1 MVQFYKPSNM
11 KTISRNLITLLL
23 LAFSYFIPGTAI
35 SQTGVL
41 DPNDPIVIYD
51 PGNPPTIPANGTL
64 VKWVKTN
71 RLKWNTTSFKCYFYN
86 GVAFRL
92 KFPKTY
98 QAGVNDGKKYP
109 VFVFYHGLGEKGTIY
124 DNELQ
129 LYHGGELHKNAVD
142 NGQFDGFLLYPQSQE
157 NNWYGQLAVM
167 SDFINKYLVP
177 QAKADPWRVYADGLS
192 AGGRATWLFMELF
205 PKTVAAGLPISATIT
220 GSEVANYTKNFKF
233 IPIWQFQGGLDQDPL
248 PEVSQ
253 TQGQRII
260 DSGGN
265 YKLTIYPNDGHGCWY
280 DAWGEPDYFPFMLRQ
295 YKSNPWVLGGRTE
308 FCPSDPISATMGVTA
323 GFDAYQWRLNGN
335 PIANATSNTY
345 TATAIGTYDCRIMN
359 GSNWSDWS
367 PTPVVIKIKTTTI
380 PPVITTSANSSAVLP
395 VLDGSAGVRLEVPAG
410 YVSYEWTKDSAST
423 VLSTSRNLTA
433 SAPGQ
438 YRVKVTEKFGC
449 SSSFSDPFTVI
460 DGTGPNGP
468 DAPTDL
474 AASAT
479 SKTAVQLTW
488 NQTAAPAY
496 NETGFEIYQATSVGG
511 PYTLTQ
517 IAPVDATGAVIN
529 KLNPGTKYFY
539 MLRAINNNAASQP
552 TSVVSTTTLRDTTA
566 PTVPGDLA
574 VTAAS
579 QDEIDIIWSSSS
591 DDVGVVAY
599 DIYINGIKSYTSK
612 DTSYR
617 IFGLSAMK
625 TYNIY
630 VKARDFAGNVS
641 IPSNQATASTSLK
654 GLNYKFYMGNWNV
667 LPDFNAL
674 TPDDRGVVHNVDIS
688 GSTEAID
695 YGYLF
700 QGYIKIPTTGSYTFR
715 LNSDD
720 GSKFYIDT
728 PYSFN
733 ATALINNDGTHGA
746 QNRDGTKTLTAG
758 VHQVS
763 IAFFQQ
769 GGGANCNLYWKVPGS
784 STFVLVPDSAFTD
797 GYVPPGTAPAAPTN
811 LTATGVAYNQINLT
825 WTDNSNNENG
835 FEIYR
840 STSGTGPFLK
850 VGVAPA
856 NTTSFADSTG
866 LSATTKYFYRIKAVG
881 PYGESVFNDDATY
894 TLKYNYYTGTYSVI
908 SDFSNTTPAATGTIE
923 NFLLSVSNLQ
933 ENYGI
938 RYDGVINI
946 KTPGAYTFYTSSDD
960 GSSLYI
966 DGGLIVNN
974 DGLHGSQEKSGNITL
989 TSGVHTIRTYF
1000 FQRTGGA
1007 SLTVSYKGP
1016 NIAKA
1021 PIPDSILRVDPVS
1034 ATTTVLPGAPQA
1046 PNTLVANAASSSVAA
1061 LTWAPADN
1069 QASGFEV
1076 YRSTNDNSA
1085 YALVKV
1091 VNGSQAAAYKD
1102 SSLTANTTYY
1112 YKVRAVNVTGA
1123 SPYSNEAFTT
1133 TLNNKPVIAHINNVN
1148 LNWGTQGSV
1157 SINATDVDNESLS
1170 ITFNQLPPY
1179 AVYTATGN
1187 GQGQLILTPQSED
1200 AGTSTPVTVYV
1211 MDQHGGKD
1219 SASFTINISNSQPP
1233 SLDSI
1238 PNVTLTEG
1246 TSTTVDLS
1254 GSLHTGD
1261 VVTATNLPAFA
1272 TLIDNGN
1279 NSYSVYIAPAV
1290 SQAGTYNNIGIV
1302 ATNSTGASSTKLFNL
1317 VVTQKA
1323 VTGIYIN
1330 FAPAT
1335 GGQPAAPWNN
1345 TKGVIAAGSIV
1356 SNLKDENNVSTGI
1369 NMTLVDAWDGSNTN
1383 GAVANGAGIYPDNV
1397 IRTQYYSAASS
1408 RQIVFSN
1415 IPAGNK
1421 YNVIFFSSRAGSASG
1436 TDNRIMKYTIGGQTV
1451 QLAIAQNINK
1461 TVQINNVSADVNGQ
1475 IQVTLAKDAGALST
1489 IIDAIVLQAIAPD
1502 TATTVAPPANVVAT
1516 PTAND
1521 KITLTWN
1528 AVSGTETGF
1537 EIWRSP
1543 SANGSYNKKATVEG
1557 NVLTYTDTALAS
1569 GVTYYYIVRASIND
1583 KSSAFTNAVNATTL
1597 TDAPL
1602 IPGNIT
1608 ATGVGLDK
1616 IKLTWTGNGKET
1628 GFEIWRS
1635 ATSNGSFSK
1644 VGTVSGNTLTFTDN
1658 GLTANTTYYYQLRSS
1673 INANYSDFSSTVNGT
1688 TLNPYI
1694 ASVFIN
1700 FSAPTGSGAP
1710 LPWNNTGG
1718 NTTAGFTLPLV
1729 DSTGAASGMSMKLV
1743 DSWLMANTLGV
1754 TTNANTGIYP
1764 DNVLKT
1770 IYFDSSYNGRHIQ
1783 LTGLQSSR
1791 KYDVVF
1797 FTGRAGSPSA
1807 SDTRIVNYSINGRS
1821 VSLAASPSNTTNT
1834 VQLNGISPDASGN
1847 INITI
1852 TKDAASIYQTINA
1865 MVVQQHFFDGVP
1877 YAPAQLAAAS
1887 TASDKIRLDWQ
1898 LLSLDADSTE
1908 VWRST
1913 SANGTYTRV
1922 GAAAPYATTYT
1933 DPNLAANTVYYYK
1946 VRAKDPVNGF
1956 SPYSNVAGAGTR
1968 AFNLNINFN
1977 DGSTGGPAQPGWN
1990 NTNVPPELGLT
2001 LDNLI
2006 NDKGA
2011 PTGITMTIVDN
2022 FSGSNLLGAST
2033 GNNSGIYPDNVLKSF
2048 YYLDFKD
2055 TAIMQFSGLNQSMVY
2070 NFVFVPST
2078 TYNSNT
2084 NTVYKI
2090 GNQLVQMSAWKN
2102 TANSVQL
2109 SNIAPDASGNI
2120 FITVYSTTGYG
2131 YLNGMSIQGAPSPT
2145 GINNRIANP
2154 ISRSNDIKVVI
2165 PADNDE
2171 VKVKAYP
2178 NPFTDDVTIK
2188 MNLGKN
2194 ASKVAISVTD
2204 VSGNLVYLREV
2215 GSVSKGLWQQN
2226 LGLNGKLLKS
2236 GVYFVRVVGLPG
2248 NTTRVIKIVK

>member
-1 MVQFYKPSNM
+1 M
-11 KTISRNLITLLL
+11 KTKSRNILALLL
-23 LAFSYFIPGTAI
+23 LAFSYFIPGTAL

-41 DPNDPIVIYD
+41 DPTDPIVIYD

-129 LYHGGELHKNAVD
+129 LYHGGQLHMNAVD

-167 SDFINKYLVP
+167 NDFINKYLVP

-205 PKTVAAGLPISATIT
+205 PKTVAAGLPISATVT
-220 GSEVANYTKNFKF
+220 GSEVANYTKSFKF
-233 IPIWQFQGGLDQDPL
+233 IPIWQFQGGLDSDPL

-253 TQGQRII
+253 AMGQRIL

-308 FCPSDPISATMGVTA
+308 FCPTDTISATMGVTA
-323 GFDAYQWRLNGN
+323 GFDGYQWRLNGN
-335 PIANATSNTY
+335 PIQGATSNTY
-345 TATAIGTYDCRIMN
+345 TATTLGTYDCRILN
-359 GSNWSDWS
+359 GNNWSDWS

-380 PPVITTSANSSAVLP
+380 PPVIMASANSSAVLP
-395 VLDGSAGVRLEVPAG
+395 VLDGSAGVRIEVPAG
-410 YVSYEWTKDSAST
+410 YVSYAWTKDSSTT
-423 VLSTSRNLTA
+423 VLSTTRNLTA
-433 SAPGQ
+433 TTPGQ

-460 DGTGPNGP
+460 DGNAANGP
-468 DAPTDL
+468 DAPTGIN
-474 AASAT
+474 ASAL
-479 SKTAVQLTW
+479 SKTSVQLTW

-496 NETGFEIYQATSVGG
+496 NETGFEIYRATSAGG
-511 PYTLTQ
+511 PYTLAQ
-517 IAPVDATGAVIN
+517 IAPTDATGALISQ
-529 KLNPGTKYFY
+529 LNPGTKYFF

-552 TSVVSTTTLRDTTA
+552 TIAVSTTTLRDTTA
-566 PTVPGDLA
+566 PTVPGDFM

-579 QDEIDIIWSSSS
+579 QNEIDVIWNSST

-612 DTSYR
+612 DTSYK
-617 IFGLSAMK
+617 IFGLSSFN

-641 IPSNQATASTSLK
+641 IPSNQATASTSLR
-654 GLNYKFYMGNWNV
+654 GLNYKFYMGQWSA
-667 LPDFNAL
+667 LPDFNAM

-688 GSTEAID
+688 GSTEAINF
-695 YGYLF
+695 GYLF
-700 QGYIKIPTTGSYTFR
+700 QGYLKIPAAGSYTFR
-715 LNSDD
+715 LSSDD
-720 GSKFYIDT
+720 GSKLFVDT
-728 PYSFN
+728 PYTQTGPS
-733 ATALINNDGTHGA
+733 TINYDGIHSAGTKDA
-746 QNRDGTKTLTAG
+746 TKTLTAG
-758 VHQVS
+758 IHN
-763 IAFFQQ
+763 IAIAYFQQ
-769 GGGANCNLYWKVPGS
+769 GGGASCSLLWKVPGS
-784 STFVLVPDSAFTD
+784 STFVPVPDSAFTD
-797 GYVPPGTAPAAPTN
+797 GYVPAGTAPAGPSG
-811 LTATGVAYNQINLT
+811 LTATGVAYNQINLA

-840 STSGTGPFLK
+840 STSGTGPFFK

-856 NTTSFADSTG
+856 NATSYKDSADLAPTTQ
-866 LSATTKYFYRIKAVG
+866 YFYRIKAVG
-881 PYGESVFNDDATY
+881 PYGESAFNDDATF
-894 TLKYNYYTGTYSVI
+894 TLKYNYYTGSFNVI
-908 SDFSNTTPAATGTIE
+908 SDFANSTPVSSGTIE
-923 NFLLSVSNLQ
+923 NFLLSVSPLQ
-933 ENYGI
+933 TNYGI

-946 KTPGAYTFYTSSDD
+946 KTAGAYTFYTTSDD

-966 DGGLIVNN
+966 DGNLVVNN
-974 DGLHGSQEKSGNITL
+974 DGAHGAQEKSGNVTL
-989 TSGVHTIRTYF
+989 TAGVHSIRTYY
-1000 FQRTGGA
+1000 FQKTGGA

-1021 PIPDSILRVDPVS
+1021 PIPDAVLRVDPVN
-1034 ATTTVLPGAPQA
+1034 ATTTALPGAPQA
-1046 PNTLVANAASSSVAA
+1046 PTNLVATATSPSVAA

-1069 QASGFEV
+1069 LASNFEV
-1076 YRSTNDNSA
+1076 YRSTNDNTT
-1085 YALVKV
+1085 YALIKV
-1091 VNGSQAAAYKD
+1091 VKGSQAAAYND
-1102 SSLTANTTYY
+1102 SSVTANTTYF
-1112 YKVRAVNVTGA
+1112 YKVRAMNVTGP
-1123 SPYSNEAFTT
+1123 SPYSNEATTT
-1133 TLNNKPVIAHINNVN
+1133 TLNNKPVISHINNVN
-1148 LNWGTQGSV
+1148 MNWGVQTSV
-1157 SINATDVDNESLS
+1157 NINATDIDDENLS
-1170 ITFNQLPPY
+1170 ITFGQLPSF
-1179 AVYTATGN
+1179 AAYTATGN
-1187 GQGQLILTPQSED
+1187 GQGQLILTPDASD
-1200 AGTSTPVTVYV
+1200 AGTSNSVKVYV
-1211 MDQHGGKD
+1211 MDEHGGED
-1219 SASFTINISNSQPP
+1219 STTFTINVSNTQPP

-1238 PNVTLTEG
+1238 PDVTLTEG
-1246 TSTTVDLS
+1246 TSTTVNLS

-1261 VVTATNLPAFA
+1261 VVTGVNLPSFA

-1279 NSYSVYIAPAV
+1279 NSYSIFISPAV
-1290 SQAGTYNNIGIV
+1290 SQSGTYNNIGIM
-1302 ATNSTGASSTKLFNL
+1302 ATNSTGASATKLFNL

-1323 VTGIYIN
+1323 LTGIYIN
-1330 FAPAT
+1330 FNPAT
-1335 GGQPAAPWNN
+1335 GGQPTAPWNN
-1345 TKGVIAAGSIV
+1345 TKGVIAAGSVV

-1383 GAVANGAGIYPDNV
+1383 GAIPNGLGIYPDNV

-1408 RQIVFSN
+1408 RLITFSN

-1421 YNVIFFSSRAGSASG
+1421 YNVIFFSSRAGSPTAS
-1436 TDNRIMKYTIGGQTV
+1436 DNRIMKYTIGGQTV
-1451 QLAIAQNINK
+1451 QLAIAQNISK
-1461 TVQINNVSADVNGQ
+1461 TAQINNVAGDANGQ
-1475 IQVTLAKDAGALST
+1475 IQATLAKDAGALST
-1489 IIDAIVLQAIAPD
+1489 IIDAMVLQSIPAD
-1502 TATTVAPPANVVAT
+1502 TTTTVAPPTNVAAT
-1516 PTAND
+1516 GVAND

-1528 AVSGTETGF
+1528 AASGTETGF

-1543 SANGSYNKKATVEG
+1543 SANGAYNKKGTVAG

-1569 GVTYYYIVRASIND
+1569 GVTYYYIVKAVVNNN
-1583 KSSAFTNAVNATTL
+1583 SSAFGNPVNATTL

-1608 ATGVGLDK
+1608 ATGIGLDK

-1635 ATSNGSFSK
+1635 TASNGSFNK
-1644 VGTVSGNTLTFTDN
+1644 VGTVPGTTLTFTDG
-1658 GLTANTTYYYQLRSS
+1658 GLASNTTYYYQLRSS
-1673 INANYSDFSSTVNGT
+1673 IDAAYSGFSASVSGT

-1694 ASVFIN
+1694 PSVYIN
-1700 FSAPTGSGAP
+1700 FAAPTGAGAP
-1710 LPWNNTGG
+1710 LPWNNTAG
-1718 NTTAGFTLPLV
+1718 NIAAGYTLPLV
-1729 DSTGAASGMSMKLV
+1729 DSTGSATGMSMKLV
-1743 DSWLMANTLGV
+1743 DSWLVANTVGV
-1754 TTNANTGIYP
+1754 TTNSNTGVYP
-1764 DNVLKT
+1764 DNVMKT
-1770 IYFDSSYNGRHIQ
+1770 IYYDSSANGRHIQ
-1783 LTGLQSSR
+1783 LSGLQSSR
-1791 KYDVVF
+1791 KYDVIF
-1797 FTGRAGSPSA
+1797 FTGRAGNPTTG
-1807 SDTRIVNYSINGRS
+1807 DTRIVNYSINGRS
-1821 VSLAASPSNTTNT
+1821 VSLAASPSNTTKT

-1852 TKDAASIYQTINA
+1852 IRDAGAVYQTINA
-1865 MVVQQHFFDGVP
+1865 MVVQQHVFDGIP

-1898 LLSLDADSTE
+1898 LLSLDADTTE

-1913 SANGTYTRV
+1913 SANGTYTKI
-1922 GAAAPYATTYT
+1922 GIAAPYATTYT
-1933 DPNLAANTVYYYK
+1933 DAGLATNTVYYYK

-1956 SPYSNVAGAGTR
+1956 SPYSNIAAAGTR

-1977 DGSTGGPAQPGWN
+1977 DGSTGGPAQAGWN
-1990 NTNVPPELGLT
+1990 NTNTPPEPDLT
-2001 LDNLI
+2001 LENLV
-2006 NDKGA
+2006 NDKGLS
-2011 PTGITMTIVDN
+2011 TGITMTIIDN
-2022 FSGSNLLGAST
+2022 FSGSNLLGATT

-2048 YYLDFKD
+2048 YYLDYKD

-2070 NFVFVPST
+2070 TFVFVPST

-2090 GNQLVQMSAWKN
+2090 GNQLVQLSGWKN
-2102 TANSVQL
+2102 TANSVQI
-2109 SNIAPDASGNI
+2109 SNVAPDASGNI
-2120 FITVYSTTGYG
+2120 NVTVYSTTGYG
-2131 YLNGMSIQGAPSPT
+2131 YLNGMSIQGAPAPA
-2145 GINNRIANP
+2145 GLNNRIANTTG
-2154 ISRSNDIKVVI
+2154 RSAGDIKPVI

-2204 VSGNLVYLREV
+2204 VSGNIIYLREV

-2226 LGLNGKLLKS
+2226 LGLNGRLLKS
-2236 GVYFVRVVGLPG
+2236 GVYFVRVMGLPG